1 LDKSTDIKLEAV
13 IKFDGTKLYVEKVRI
28 QGNNSLESFVNALLE
43 KDHYVFVKM
52 LELISENLTI
62 AAQNSALK
70 LDLCGELKQKYQTGL
85 RDCSS
90 TKVQIEK

>member
-1 LDKSTDIKLEAV
+1 MEAV
-13 IKFDGTKLYVEKVRI
+13 IKFDGTRLYVEKVRI

-43 KDHYVFVKM
+43 RDHYVFVKM

-70 LDLCGELKQKYQTGL
+70 LDLCGELKQKYQTDL
-85 RDCSS
+85 RGCSS